1 MKLDELLEKLNDLK
15 HLPRTGWLFAGE
27 SLKTVED
34 VAQHSFEVATVT
46 LLLSD
51 EIERA
56 GIRIDKGRAI
66 SMAVMHDWAESLVTD
81 FPYPAVKYLES
92 ARVKTSMEDK
102 AFIALLGKN
111 KIFLELWDEY
121 RGKKTLESKLVHAAD
136 YISLLVQ
143 AVKYREKGN
152 RSHELENLWRA
163 VKRDLGPYV
172 REFPVVKKLV
182 ADLNKRYQKL
192 TSRRG

>member
-1 MKLDELLEKLNDLK
+1 MKLEELLEKLNDLK

-27 SLKTVED
+27 SLKNVED
-34 VAQHSFEVATVT
+34 VAQHSFEVATLT

-51 EIERA
+51 ELERA
-56 GIRIDKGRAI
+56 GIRIDRGRAL

-102 AFIALLGKN
+102 AFVELLGNN
-111 KIFLELWDEY
+111 KVLLGLWKEY
-121 RGKKTLESKLVHAAD
+121 RDKKTLESKLVYAAD
-136 YISLLVQ
+136 NLSLLVQ

-152 RSHELENLWRA
+152 RSRELEKLWLA

-172 REFPVVKKLV
+172 CEFPVLKKLV

-192 TSRRG
+192 ISRID